1 MTNTRNNTKNRSD
14 STASR
19 SSNETIRAVDNQ
31 ETEDSSLGIEPKTR
45 SYIDSAI
52 QAATT
57 SIMQQMQ
64 QMQQFMTQQAE
75 TQREWN
81 AQILE
86 TINQKLAHKDQPN
99 INDNGQSPNKAQ
111 PDDNQQRATSS
122 RTNNG
127 STQGNY
133 PPTPVINSLLLA
145 SSMEDQGIEPADN
158 SEAIFYATTSR
169 KFPSFVYMFKDNKLS
184 IQGFLNQKAIETE
197 RIRLW
202 WP

>member
-1 MTNTRNNTKNRSD
+1 MTNTCNNTKNRSD

-19 SSNETIRAVDNQ
+19 SSNETIGAVDNQ

-52 QAATT
+52 QAATA
-57 SIMQQMQ
+57 SIMQ

-86 TINQKLAHKDQPN
+86 KINQKLAHKDRPN
-99 INDNGQSPNKAQ
+99 INDNGQSPNNAQ

-133 PPTPVINSLLLA
+133 PPTSVINR
-145 SSMEDQGIEPADN
+145 Q
-158 SEAIFYATTSR
+158 
-169 KFPSFVYMFKDNKLS
+169 
-184 IQGFLNQKAIETE
+184 
-197 RIRLW
+197 
-202 WP
+202 